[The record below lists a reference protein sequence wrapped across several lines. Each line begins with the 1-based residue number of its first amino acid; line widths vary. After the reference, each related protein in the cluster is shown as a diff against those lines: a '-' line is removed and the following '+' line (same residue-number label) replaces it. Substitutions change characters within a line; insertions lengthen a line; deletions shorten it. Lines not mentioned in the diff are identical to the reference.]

1 MVPVI
6 KLTISASTMTMVKAT
21 LEQII
26 ERKFVFKLKHSMKV
40 PTHPRVREMLGQKK

>member
-1 MVPVI
+1 
-6 KLTISASTMTMVKAT
+6 MTMVKAT

-40 PTHPRVREMLGQKK
+40 PTHPRVRENVRAKEMTIKTVFQISP